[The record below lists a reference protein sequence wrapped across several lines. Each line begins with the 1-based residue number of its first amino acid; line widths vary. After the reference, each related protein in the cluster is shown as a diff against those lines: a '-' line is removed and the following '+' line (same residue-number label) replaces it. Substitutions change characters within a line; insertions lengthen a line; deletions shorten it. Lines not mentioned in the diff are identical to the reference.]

1 MLKVLNATEDLIHG
15 SMGDGRCQ
23 SDHSDVSSI
32 PPDEAR
38 RLDEQLGRLE
48 ENVYVASGTVY
59 GLEAELGDLEECA
72 RCISGST
79 SEREL
84 AHLEDQVASAAAQV
98 QQSELQV
105 SDISSRIAALKNAGL
120 NVTPQT
126 QFTKT
131 PKTKTQTI
139 GSSRKLRR
147 RLPAP
152 PKQDKE
158 A

>member
-23 SDHSDVSSI
+23 SDHSDVSTI

-48 ENVYVASGTVY
+48 ENVRILSEMNVSHATGRCFSIYSDSFHCVQVYVASGTVY

-105 SDISSRIAALKNAGL
+105 RSAWTLCSLSLFLNLSSSIS
-120 NVTPQT
+120 
-126 QFTKT
+126 
-131 PKTKTQTI
+131 
-139 GSSRKLRR
+139 
-147 RLPAP
+147 
-152 PKQDKE
+152 
-158 A
+158 